1 MLDLTRLSEQT
12 SDLIF
17 AAVAAVQPATAA
29 QVQEELQRR
38 HGAEVPLERL
48 VHYMEFLRS
57 SFPRK
62 LAHAGPDHWVVV
74 DLA

>member
-1 MLDLTRLSEQT
+1 MLDLSRLSQET

-17 AAVAAVQPATAA
+17 AAVADIQPATAA
-29 QVQEELQRR
+29 QVKEELQRR
-38 HGAEVPLERL
+38 HGGEVALERL

-57 SFPRK
+57 AFPKK
-62 LAHAGPDHWVVV
+62 LAHAGPDNWVVV